1 MSYGVLSHR
10 QYGFFMS
17 IQMMWVVPANDAGF
31 FVSCR
36 PCCGRSAFHQ
46 CLCCCVFHRG
56 GESLANAF
64 RASSGLPRR
73 SERRMARAVHISV
86 RTKHDGNR
94 QDIGNACR
102 WLGCLSCRSACGR
115 IIRHI
120 RPDAPVSSGCRCC
133 RACVSWLQCRARW
146 QRGGR
151 SLPSGRHSPN

>member
-17 IQMMWVVPANDAGF
+17 IQMMWVVPADDAGF
-31 FVSCR
+31 FCIMPAVLR
-36 PCCGRSAFHQ
+36 PVCLSSMPVLLCFPPGWGVFGPRFQGVKRLASPVGETNGRGCAYIRQ
-46 CLCCCVFHRG
+46 DKT
-56 GESLANAF
+56 
-64 RASSGLPRR
+64 RR
-73 SERRMARAVHISV
+73 
-86 RTKHDGNR
+86 NR

-102 WLGCLSCRSACGR
+102 WLGCLSCLSACGR